1 MARMVLRL
9 IALVVLV
16 LLTATAAVPA
26 YADYEQGL
34 RHYEAKRYFQAIDN
48 FTLMAARGHSGS
60 EFMMGVMYFYGNGVR
75 RDSGIAAVWFH
86 KSALKGHAPA
96 QLAFGSIHIRG
107 VGVGKDLAD
116 AYMWL
121 TLASQSNVPGLVTQA
136 LALRD
141 GAEKEML
148 AQQIE
153 QARRRA
159 HEWRPRRSGLVGG

>member
-1 MARMVLRL
+1 MASMVSRW

-16 LLTATAAVPA
+16 LLTVVAALPA

-34 RHYEAKRYFQAIDN
+34 RHYEAKRYLKAIKD
-48 FTLMAARGHSGS
+48 FTVMAARGHSGS
-60 EFMMGVMYFYGNGVR
+60 EFMVGVMYFYGNGVR

-107 VGVGKDLAD
+107 VGVGQDLAD

-121 TLASQSNVPGLVTQA
+121 TLASQSNVPGIVSQA
-136 LALRD
+136 RALRD

-148 AQQIE
+148 VQQIE
-153 QARRRA
+153 EARRRA
-159 HEWRPRRSGLVGG
+159 REWRPRRSGLVVG